1 MNDAHVTTAK
11 GTYKQQAWEW
21 TGIQMEAGVNSHLK
35 KISSHL
41 IQIKIHNVNIIPVP
55 ILENATEFK
64 FYASFLN

>member
-1 MNDAHVTTAK
+1 
-11 GTYKQQAWEW
+11 
-21 TGIQMEAGVNSHLK
+21 MEAGVNSHLK
-35 KISSHL
+35 KISSRL